1 MLSGDADKV
10 PTERAYSNNDPWDRK
25 GEIISTGKET
35 ARGRVIA
42 HEFLPEPDIC
52 LTDGEIDKS
61 YPLCVVAALGAGAA
75 IMAFHHSRHGT
86 STPAAGVAQTGAVPV
101 VTETV
106 STTDMPVATGGLQ
119 KLSMR
124 MDSA

>member
-1 MLSGDADKV
+1 MFEMLQAASLHKIEQSDTSRWTLSLQVHVCWVLSGDADKV

-25 GEIISTGKET
+25 GEIISTGKAT

-61 YPLCVVAALGAGAA
+61 YPLVRRGCPRRWGS
-75 IMAFHHSRHGT
+75 HN
-86 STPAAGVAQTGAVPV
+86 
-101 VTETV
+101 
-106 STTDMPVATGGLQ
+106 GLPP
-119 KLSMR
+119 
-124 MDSA
+124 